1 MVLAMSSAGLL
12 AIFLAYFKYGFK
24 LVIYSII
31 GAGVS
36 VLSSSAY
43 ISNPVY
49 AIVFGLASAIAQA
62 LFMFINSK
70 LKERFGALDP
80 HAFVFVGQGFLG
92 IFF

>member
-1 MVLAMSSAGLL
+1 MSSAGLL
-12 AIFLAYFKYGFK
+12 AVFLGYVSYGFK

-49 AIVFGLASAIAQA
+49 AIVFGLSSAIAQF
-62 LFMFINSK
+62 LFMFINSR
-70 LKERFGALDP
+70 LK
-80 HAFVFVGQGFLG
+80 
-92 IFF
+92 